1 MGNPMAANLIS
12 AGFDLVLWNRTHSK
26 MDCFKTKAEIA
37 ETPSSAVEQAN
48 VVITMLENGDVV
60 ENVLIQQGVLNACQ
74 KETTVIDMSSI
85 PPATAKAHAAYCA
98 SKGLRYLDAPV
109 SGGTVGASQATLAI
123 MVGGEDSTYRQVSTI
138 FKALGHSTHMGPVGT
153 GQITKMAN
161 QAIVGITIGAIAE
174 AMLLAAKGGA
184 NPEAVRKALNGGFAS
199 SRILELHGQRM
210 IDRNFIP
217 GATSRVQLKDLK
229 TILDEAEK
237 EGLTLPLSKQVF
249 EEYSDLVA
257 AGYEQVDHSG
267 LLLELER
274 KNKTKLND
282 TPDQLPKILR
292 VEGA

>member
-1 MGNPMAANLIS
+1 MAANLIS